1 MNNTNDIASL
11 LRELLSNYPPILH
24 IQMVAAILKEE
35 VPTIRARIRRG
46 SFQMTVRQD
55 PGGRQ
60 YVLLVDLVRFVC
72 TGETQPQPVMRAVRQ
87 PRNPFGYGGKRGRG
101 RPAKAA
107 QQSNQKH
114 AGAASVNHKSLGDTN
129 ENH

>member
-1 MNNTNDIASL
+1 MNICNDIAAL
-11 LRELLSNYPPILH
+11 MRELFSTYPPILA
-24 IQMVAAILKEE
+24 IPTVAAILQEE

-87 PRNPFGYGGKRGRG
+87 PRNPFGLNGKRG
-101 RPAKAA
+101 RPAKST
-107 QQSNQKH
+107 QHLYQKQS
-114 AGAASVNHKSLGDTN
+114 GAAFAEHKTLGGQN
-129 ENH
+129 ENY